1 MPPATG
7 LALFGHVRFPPDRQA
22 GNRHNRAV
30 RFLEPVADQPT
41 HWHTIDSPLGEL
53 RLVGDGRALTH
64 LQMSPG
70 PEPQGGRHDPDAFGD
85 VEAQLHAYFA
95 GELTEFDVP
104 LAPSGTG
111 FQLRVWATLLEIPY
125 GETASY
131 GAIAAAVGRPDAVR
145 AVGATNGRNP
155 IAVIVPCHR
164 VIGADGTLV
173 GYGGGLPRKRLL
185 LELEAEHAAPRLWSG

>member
-1 MPPATG
+1 MSD
-7 LALFGHVRFPPDRQA
+7 FRQTNA
-22 GNRHNRAV
+22 ASHAIIWSMA
-30 RFLEPVADQPT
+30 FLEPLAEAQPV
-41 HWHTIDSPLGEL
+41 WHRVDSPIGEL
-53 RLVGDGRALTH
+53 LLVGDGRSLTQLH
-64 LQMSPG
+64 MSP
-70 PEPQGGRHDPDAFGD
+70 PPDASPARHDPQAFAE
-85 VEAQLHAYFA
+85 VEAQLGAYFA

-104 LAPSGTG
+104 LAPAGTG
-111 FQLRVWATLLEIPY
+111 FQLSVWSALLDIPY

-131 GAIAAAVGRPDAVR
+131 GEVAAAVGRPDSVR

-185 LELEAEHAAPRLWSG
+185 LELEAEHAAPRLFGGV